1 MDLKTE
7 KLHLIE
13 WLVALKDK
21 SIIEDLVKWKEERQ
35 RISIEQYNKELDDAN
50 TRIEAGDFAS
60 HEDVVKESASWLK

>member
-50 TRIEAGDFAS
+50 TRIEAGDFTS